1 MKTAV
6 DTLIDKIQKQLDSFP
21 DDDNLSLSAR
31 GLQDAYINCK
41 QWAIDAKELEK
52 KQIINAYL
60 SATGYS
66 GNCESHMMRM
76 LDKRFLEQAENHYN
90 ETTN

>member
-6 DTLIDKIQKQLDSFP
+6 KELLELIPEASDIMEFISENQADEKMLDMWLWERMFNRK
-21 DDDNLSLSAR
+21 D
-31 GLQDAYINCK
+31 
-41 QWAIDAKELEK
+41 WVELEK
-52 KQIINAYL
+52 KQIVDAYL

-66 GNCESHMMRM
+66 GNCESNIMRM
-76 LDKRFLEQAENHYN
+76 LDKRFLEQAEQYYN